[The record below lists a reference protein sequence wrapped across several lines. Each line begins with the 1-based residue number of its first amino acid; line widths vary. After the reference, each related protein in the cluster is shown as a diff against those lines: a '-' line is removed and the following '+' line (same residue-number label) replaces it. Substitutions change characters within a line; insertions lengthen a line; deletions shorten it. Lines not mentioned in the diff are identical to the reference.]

1 MTTRR
6 RLLKYLAAI
15 PIIGLVASA
24 FGRTRPRH
32 APLPDLAKMCRRST
46 ERLQGRLNALSGVPS
61 PGGTPSNNRTPAD
74 DLEAALV
81 ALSACHYYVTQMET

>member
-1 MTTRR
+1 M
-6 RLLKYLAAI
+6 LAAI
-15 PIIGLVASA
+15 PVIGLAATA
-24 FGRTRPRH
+24 FGRRRPKRD
-32 APLPDLAKMCRRST
+32 PLPELARKCRAST

-81 ALSACHYYVTQMET
+81 ALSACHYYVTQMEK